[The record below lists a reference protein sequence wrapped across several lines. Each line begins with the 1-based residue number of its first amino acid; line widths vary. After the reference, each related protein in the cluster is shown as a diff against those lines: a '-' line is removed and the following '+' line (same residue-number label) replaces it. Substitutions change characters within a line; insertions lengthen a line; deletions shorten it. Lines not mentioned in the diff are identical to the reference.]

1 MTQAPAATPDARL
14 FDEVTAALRRTPKML
29 PSKLFY
35 DTRGAELFEQIMT
48 LPEYYPTRTE
58 LGILDANAQAISSW
72 IGAQARIVEFGS
84 GSGDKTR
91 LLLEHLATPS
101 EYLPIDIA
109 AAQLNEFAAS
119 LRLEF
124 PDLRVRPIVADYTR
138 GLRLPPR
145 VPESGRT
152 IVFFPGSTIGN
163 FEPDA
168 ASSFLHSAA
177 QLSGPG
183 AGLLIGV
190 DLRKDPALIER
201 AYNDAAG
208 VTAAF
213 NRNILNHVNRL
224 FAGNF
229 DPDAFHHRAFFNDA
243 RGRIEMRLVSGRV
256 QSATLNGPDGRETM
270 FEFAEG
276 EELVTE
282 YSYKYTVEEFVRL
295 AQAVGFQWRHTW
307 TDEAQLFGELA
318 FDVERV

>member
-1 MTQAPAATPDARL
+1 MTQAPAATADARL
-14 FDEVTAALRRTPKML
+14 FEEVTVALRQNPKML

-35 DTRGAELFEQIMT
+35 DTRGAALFEQIMT

-58 LGILDANAQAISSW
+58 LGILDKNAQAISTW
-72 IGAQARIVEFGS
+72 IGPQARIVEFGS

-91 LLLEHLATPS
+91 LLLEHLTSPS

-109 AAQLNEFAAS
+109 ATQLNVFAAS
-119 LRLEF
+119 LRLDF

-145 VPESGRT
+145 APESGRT

-168 ASSFLHSAA
+168 ASEFLQAAA
-177 QLSGPG
+177 QLSGSG

-190 DLRKDPALIER
+190 DLKKDPALIER
-201 AYNDAAG
+201 AYNDEAG

-213 NRNILNHVNRL
+213 NRNILKHVNGL
-224 FAGNF
+224 FRGTF
-229 DPDAFHHRAFFNDA
+229 DPAAFHHRAFYNTA
-243 RGRIEMRLVSGRV
+243 RGRIEMRLVSASAQR
-256 QSATLNGPDGRETM
+256 ATLHGPDGREAT
-270 FEFAEG
+270 FDFAQG

-295 AQAVGFQWRHTW
+295 AQAVGFRWRHTW
-307 TDEAQLFGELA
+307 TDGAQLFGELA